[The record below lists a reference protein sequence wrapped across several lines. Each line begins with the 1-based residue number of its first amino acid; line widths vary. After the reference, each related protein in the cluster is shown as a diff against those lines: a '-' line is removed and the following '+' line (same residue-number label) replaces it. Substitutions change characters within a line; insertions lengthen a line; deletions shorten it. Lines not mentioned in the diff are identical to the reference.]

1 LQNAQDQ
8 SHHATTACPSATWSR
23 TSTGI
28 VDGISPPDLHV
39 DLRAEMDMVVVI
51 SNGAQINS
59 PCDGFNQT
67 PVRMVVAG

>member
-1 LQNAQDQ
+1 
-8 SHHATTACPSATWSR
+8 
-23 TSTGI
+23 
-28 VDGISPPDLHV
+28 
-39 DLRAEMDMVVVI
+39 MVVVI